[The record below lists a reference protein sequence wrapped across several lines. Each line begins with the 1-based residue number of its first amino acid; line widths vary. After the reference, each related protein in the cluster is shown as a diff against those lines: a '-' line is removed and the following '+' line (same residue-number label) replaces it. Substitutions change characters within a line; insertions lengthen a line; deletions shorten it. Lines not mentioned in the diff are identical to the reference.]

1 MNVLRC
7 PGVLLNGSE
16 IRARSSFLL
25 SIVGTTLDEVVYLSL
40 QYVADLLKE
49 TLPVVEN
56 VVFVFDKGQ
65 TEHEKDT
72 GGAA

>member
-1 MNVLRC
+1 
-7 PGVLLNGSE
+7 
-16 IRARSSFLL
+16 
-25 SIVGTTLDEVVYLSL
+25 LDEVVYLSL

-49 TLPVVEN
+49 TFPVVEN

-72 GGAA
+72 GRAA